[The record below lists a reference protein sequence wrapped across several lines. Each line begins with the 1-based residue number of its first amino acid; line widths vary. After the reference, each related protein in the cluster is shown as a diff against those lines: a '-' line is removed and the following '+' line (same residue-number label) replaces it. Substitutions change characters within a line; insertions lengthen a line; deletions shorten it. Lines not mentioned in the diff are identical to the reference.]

1 MAKNEKISLGENVSV
16 PVHVGVIMDGNGRW
30 AKKMGMPRKFGHREG
45 AKTFRAITRHAKALG
60 IQYITYYAF
69 STENWKR
76 SVEEVSTIMNIFRK
90 YLVDS
95 IERSNRNNMR
105 VRIIG
110 KREDLPEDIVE
121 KMYNLE
127 KATANNT
134 GLQFSVAI
142 NYGGR
147 DEITRAVRQIAS
159 DCMAGKLLPDAV
171 TEDTVSSYLD
181 TKELTDPDLLI
192 RTSGELRTSNFLPR
206 QSAY

>member
-1 MAKNEKISLGENVSV
+1 
-16 PVHVGVIMDGNGRW
+16 
-30 AKKMGMPRKFGHREG
+30 
-45 AKTFRAITRHAKALG
+45 
-60 IQYITYYAF
+60 
-69 STENWKR
+69 
-76 SVEEVSTIMNIFRK
+76 
-90 YLVDS
+90 
-95 IERSNRNNMR
+95 MR

-121 KMYNLE
+121 KMDNLE

-159 DCMAGKLLPDAV
+159 DCMAGKLSLDAV

-181 TKELTDPDLLI
+181 TKELPRARHTIWLI
-192 RTSGELRTSNFLPR
+192 RGILWRYPCSCHRKHRHDKNHV
-206 QSAY
+206 